1 MFNKVD
7 FVKESKGLTLL
18 SMQLEPA
25 VVHGHL
31 EGEKSAT
38 GNYEV
43 VVVDSAECVKLTN
56 EIGMKSLVEA
66 VRRFQAIEIDDL
78 VLDKVEIKEV
88 DGVSVFSVNCYSEKL
103 HSFRNVLGLPVV
115 GFELSFEVSKQS
127 KGRKK
132 ENAKSDI

>member
-7 FVKESKGLTLL
+7 FVKDSKGMTLL
-18 SMQLEPA
+18 SMQLEPS

-31 EGEKSAT
+31 ESEKAAT
-38 GNYEV
+38 GDYEV
-43 VVVDSAECVKLTN
+43 VVVDPAECVKLTN

-78 VLDKVEIKEV
+78 VFGEVEINEG
-88 DGVSVFSVNCYSEKL
+88 DGVSRFSVSCDSEKL

-115 GFELSFEVSKQS
+115 EFELGFEVSKQS